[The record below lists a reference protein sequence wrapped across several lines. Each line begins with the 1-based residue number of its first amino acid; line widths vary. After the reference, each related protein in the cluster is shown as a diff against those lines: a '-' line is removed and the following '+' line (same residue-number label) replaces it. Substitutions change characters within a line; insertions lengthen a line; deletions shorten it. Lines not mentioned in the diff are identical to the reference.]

1 MVGSCVIEV
10 GGSPSAI
17 RSAAEWLRHKAEAAA
32 HEADVID
39 GIIATSSYT
48 YWQGRA
54 GDAFNDLVG
63 QMVAPAREVA
73 DFAGPFAETLHVF
86 AGKVERMQEKF
97 EGFLVHAADV
107 GLAVAGTTV
116 FAPTWSGP
124 VPQSDADESW
134 SEWREY
140 QKRLREYDRIQNDV
154 VLWHGDHKAWI
165 YTNLVGYA
173 AGLPAESQAQ
183 ELNDLIR
190 SAAGLGFPAANK
202 YLDVRWEQKI
212 ANLTF
217 KAEGYAFAA
226 DEMSRR
232 SYASG
237 DPALRAAL
245 LDAIKAGTPE
255 QFHGMAEKLGSVA
268 EVTKTLRSV
277 LDTVGG
283 PAVDIGLGAWEIAD
297 GKEPVDVVVEWAG
310 GLGAMGGMGAV
321 VAGAALPVAWSV
333 GLVMGAA
340 AGGSMLAGAI
350 WESTPASWRN
360 GIYEFT
366 EDGYIVVGDIG
377 ERVGDWFAD
386 RSVDIGQWFK

>member
-1 MVGSCVIEV
+1 MAGSCVIEV

-39 GIIATSSYT
+39 GIIATSSYA

-54 GDAFNDLVG
+54 GDAFNELVG

-97 EGFLVHAADV
+97 EGFLAHAADV
-107 GLAVAGTTV
+107 GLTVAGTTV
-116 FAPTWSGP
+116 FAPTWSGAA
-124 VPQSDADESW
+124 PQSDADESW

-165 YTNLVGYA
+165 YTNIVGYA

-217 KAEGYAFAA
+217 QAEGFAFAA

-237 DPALRAAL
+237 DPALRARL

-283 PAVDIGLGAWEIAD
+283 PAVDIGLGAWAIAD
-297 GKEPVDVVVEWAG
+297 GKEPVDVVVEWVG
-310 GLGAMGGMGAV
+310 GLGAMGGVGAV
-321 VAGAALPVAWSV
+321 VAGAALPVAWSA
-333 GLVMGAA
+333 GLVIAA
-340 AGGSMLAGAI
+340 TAGGSMLAGGI
-350 WESTPASWRN
+350 WESTPASWRS

-366 EDGYIVVGDIG
+366 EDGYIVVGDVG
-377 ERVGDWFAD
+377 EQVGDWFVD

>member
-1 MVGSCVIEV
+1 M
-10 GGSPSAI
+10 
-17 RSAAEWLRHKAEAAA
+17 
-32 HEADVID
+32 
-39 GIIATSSYT
+39 
-48 YWQGRA
+48 
-54 GDAFNDLVG
+54 
-63 QMVAPAREVA
+63 
-73 DFAGPFAETLHVF
+73 
-86 AGKVERMQEKF
+86 
-97 EGFLVHAADV
+97 
-107 GLAVAGTTV
+107 AGTTV
-116 FAPTWSGP
+116 FAPTWSGA

-165 YTNLVGYA
+165 YTNIVGYA

-190 SAAGLGFPAANK
+190 SAAGLGFPSANK

-217 KAEGYAFAA
+217 QAEGFAFAA

-237 DPALRAAL
+237 DPALRARL

-268 EVTKTLRSV
+268 DVTKTLRSV

-283 PAVDIGLGAWEIAD
+283 PAVDIGLGAWAIAD
-297 GKEPVDVVVEWAG
+297 GKEPVDVVVEWVG
-310 GLGAMGGMGAV
+310 GLGAMGGVGAV
-321 VAGAALPVAWSV
+321 VAGAALPVAWSA
-333 GLVMGAA
+333 GLVIAA
-340 AGGSMLAGAI
+340 TAGGSMLAGGI
-350 WESTPASWRN
+350 WESTPASWRS

-366 EDGYIVVGDIG
+366 EDGYIVVGDVG
-377 ERVGDWFAD
+377 EQVGDWFVD